1 MKNIILPTIFLFFIG
16 ASSYGQ
22 DKIKKAEESLK
33 KEKTT
38 HVASSKKRSKNK
50 NNDTSS
56 ENDFFAEA
64 IGYLLVNA
72 FLYTSYY
79 AIIESPFEYEHKASK
94 STITKYP
101 YLNSEKGNYSYDWYE
116 GSEIFRTAIE
126 NRYIFENSRING
138 NHLNVDMR
146 FLKRLGLEVDY
157 LQLWEDNPNF
167 GKNTL
172 AIYSVLAK
180 YYRVRTERFDLW
192 WGLGTSYVDG
202 EVNQL
207 GLTYGLGAEAF
218 IAKPISI
225 VSNFNQTLINN
236 QTINKFSG
244 LLNYHIKQYK
254 ISGGYEHIKIGS
266 QGFSTIAFGAGF
278 FF

>member
-1 MKNIILPTIFLFFIG
+1 MKNIILYTVFLFFVG
-16 ASSYGQ
+16 AISYGQ
-22 DKIKKAEESLK
+22 GKIKKAEESLK
-33 KEKTT
+33 KEKVTNVT
-38 HVASSKKRSKNK
+38 SSKKRSKSS
-50 NNDTSS
+50 NNDSSS
-56 ENDFFAEA
+56 ENNFFAEA
-64 IGYLLVNA
+64 IVHLVVNA

-79 AIIESPFEYEHKASK
+79 TFIESPFEHEHKASK

-101 YLNSEKGNYSYDWYE
+101 YLNSEKGNYSYDWNE

-126 NRYIFENSRING
+126 NKYIFANSRING
-138 NHLNVDMR
+138 NHINVDMR

-192 WGLGTSYVDG
+192 WGIGTSYVDG
-202 EVNQL
+202 EINQL
-207 GLTYGLGAEAF
+207 GFTYGLGAEAF
-218 IAKPISI
+218 LAKPISI
-225 VSNFNQTLINN
+225 VSQFNQTLINN
-236 QTINKFSG
+236 ETINKFSG

-266 QGFSTIAFGAGF
+266 QGFSTMAFGVDF